1 MALSSSLL
9 TGPASDASPR
19 LVGQVDEEHVKAGI
33 VVCVAVHVGVL
44 NLHETMHPPL
54 LPWVGVEDHLEN
66 IRFSRSTLREIPL
79 AEQIHILIG
88 NVSNRSLTEVQ
99 LMQHQTCRSKR
110 ISDVLKY
117 ESVGRWRPAG
127 WRRSIATRAFRW
139 TLHSARGGVERHCSI
154 FGAGLFPASIQ
165 LSPPVLEKR
174 LRNTYTPQLHARAI
188 LSPGTFRR
196 VNANFRLVPAQRFR

>member
-66 IRFSRSTLREIPL
+66 IRFSRSTLKGIPL
-79 AEQIHILIG
+79 AVQTQIVVGDVTYKL
-88 NVSNRSLTEVQ
+88 LTEVP
-99 LMQHQTCRSKR
+99 LMQHQTCRSKM
-110 ISDVLKY
+110 ISDVFKY
-117 ESVGRWRPAG
+117 ESVGQWRPAR

-139 TLHSARGGVERHCSI
+139 TLNARGRIGRHCPI
-154 FGAGLFPASIQ
+154 FGAGFFPASIQ
-165 LSPPVLEKR
+165 LSLPMLERR
-174 LRNTYTPQLHARAI
+174 LRNTYTSELLARAI
-188 LSPGTFRR
+188 LSPGTIRR
-196 VNANFRLVPAQRFR
+196 VIANLRLESAQRFR